1 MAIIDSSN
9 LEKLQFYYDHFVKW
23 EKFDEIK
30 QERKERMEELQRILA
45 KDKID
50 SLTEDE
56 LSKAFGKLWSVGVRF
71 QGELVKNNNIEK
83 IRNTLNYL
91 LYDETEEIHTRYEK
105 VSEHPDYNLKM
116 FSDSRIS
123 EILIKVR
130 PDYGISL
137 VNKRIVRLV
146 DRLNLHVEY
155 GTSLAE
161 KSKAY
166 DKITKEIQEK
176 FDFKDLDE
184 TDMFVWFID
193 EFPKFFSDEEPL
205 SNSEEFAFI
214 EKDFASTTGIKED
227 AQYLRNRFK
236 SFQKVLK
243 EKLPEEFSDYKS
255 YVSRVNKR
263 PIPGQEV
270 KYYDIVWMGFAE
282 DKYIEKRVQE
292 SIQFQVTVTKEY
304 VSSDIWISFVGKKKI
319 TDVKTIIENN
329 KEEFLKIIR
338 QLPSDYFIG
347 AYIRGNE
354 EEREFSS
361 SQVTPKELE
370 LILEWMGKSNAEF
383 SIGYWWDKEKVL
395 EFGTNI
401 TDEVVGT
408 FEKLA
413 PVYHFINGSKIAQN
427 PTKTMT
433 TNEEYEKFSELLDM
447 KTK

>member
-1 MAIIDSSN
+1 
-9 LEKLQFYYDHFVKW
+9 
-23 EKFDEIK
+23 
-30 QERKERMEELQRILA
+30 
-45 KDKID
+45 
-50 SLTEDE
+50 
-56 LSKAFGKLWSVGVRF
+56 
-71 QGELVKNNNIEK
+71 
-83 IRNTLNYL
+83 
-91 LYDETEEIHTRYEK
+91 
-105 VSEHPDYNLKM
+105 
-116 FSDSRIS
+116 
-123 EILIKVR
+123 
-130 PDYGISL
+130 
-137 VNKRIVRLV
+137 
-146 DRLNLHVEY
+146 
-155 GTSLAE
+155 
-161 KSKAY
+161 
-166 DKITKEIQEK
+166 
-176 FDFKDLDE
+176 
-184 TDMFVWFID
+184 
-193 EFPKFFSDEEPL
+193 
-205 SNSEEFAFI
+205 
-214 EKDFASTTGIKED
+214 
-227 AQYLRNRFK
+227 
-236 SFQKVLK
+236 
-243 EKLPEEFSDYKS
+243 
-255 YVSRVNKR
+255 
-263 PIPGQEV
+263 
-270 KYYDIVWMGFAE
+270 MGFAE

-447 KTK
+447 KNQIIFYGLPEQEKPIMQ